1 MRMCYNLFVKHQ
13 KKGGGFMT
21 AQKMA
26 DAMIGLSVLTA
37 VVSGYVSISK
47 VDVFG
52 LAGTQ
57 WMMIAIVLGIYAL
70 YAKMRIAD

>member
-1 MRMCYNLFVKHQ
+1 
-13 KKGGGFMT
+13 MT
-21 AQKMA
+21 AKKMA

-37 VVSGYVSISK
+37 VISGYVSVSGS
-47 VDVFG
+47 DVFS

-70 YAKMRIAD
+70 YAKMRIEA